1 MKSFNVKSNAKR
13 FAKQLAGKFPGYIVD
28 EPVAVS
34 PGAREWY
41 PHVAAPSK
49 VLAEGIPAEIS
60 RAAFVNG
67 RPYNETAARLA
78 EPTTVIAG
86 TATGRPVETTMTV
99 AEAAKGYSV
108 AVPPAA
114 IIEAGNKMAKSKA
127 KPAKMT
133 PADMKAAV
141 ADLPPTKSTPEEIEA
156 RRAARRQRIATEGP
170 KPAKSPKQTKAAK
183 IIELVSRENGATFAE
198 LIEGTEWQAHTLR
211 GYIAGTLRKKGH
223 NIVCRKIKGE
233 ETRYLIPAPEVSA

>member
-60 RAAFVNG
+60 AAAFVNG
-67 RPYNETAARLA
+67 RPYT
-78 EPTTVIAG
+78 
-86 TATGRPVETTMTV
+86 
-99 AEAAKGYSV
+99 AEAAVS
-108 AVPPAA
+108 APAA
-114 IIEAGNKMAKSKA
+114 PATVDIEAEVARVADMTPAEVADASKTNKA
-127 KPAKMT
+127 KVREARKMT

-170 KPAKSPKQTKAAK
+170 KPAKAPKQTKAAK

-198 LIEGTEWQAHTLR
+198 LMEGTEWQAHTLR

-233 ETRYLIPAPEVSA
+233 ETRYLIPAAEVVA

>member
-13 FAKQLAGKFPGYIVD
+13 FAKQLAGKFPGYIAD

-49 VLAEGIPAEIS
+49 VLAEGIPADIIG
-60 RAAFVNG
+60 AAFVNG
-67 RPYNETAARLA
+67 RPYDETAARLA
-78 EPTTVIAG
+78 EPTTVLAG
-86 TATGRPVETTMTV
+86 TATAEPVEVKATV
-99 AEAAKGYSV
+99 AEAAK
-108 AVPPAA
+108 
-114 IIEAGNKMAKSKA
+114 
-127 KPAKMT
+127 MT
-133 PADMKAAV
+133 PAAMRAAV

-170 KPAKSPKQTKAAK
+170 KPAKAPKQTKAAK

-198 LIEGTEWQAHTLR
+198 LMEGTEWQAHTLR

-233 ETRYLIPAPEVSA
+233 ETRYLIPAEEVAA

>member
-13 FAKQLAGKFPGYIVD
+13 FAKQLAGKFPGYIAD

-49 VLAEGIPAEIS
+49 VLAEGIPADIIA
-60 RAAFVNG
+60 AAFVNG
-67 RPYNETAARLA
+67 RPYDETAARLA
-78 EPTTVIAG
+78 EPITVIAG
-86 TATGRPVETTMTV
+86 DATAEPVEVKATV
-99 AEAAKGYSV
+99 AEAAK
-108 AVPPAA
+108 
-114 IIEAGNKMAKSKA
+114 
-127 KPAKMT
+127 MT
-133 PADMKAAV
+133 PAAMRAAV

-156 RRAARRQRIATEGP
+156 RREARRQRVATEGP
-170 KPAKSPKQTKAAK
+170 KPAKAPKQTKAAK

-198 LIEGTEWQAHTLR
+198 LMEGTEWQAHTLR

-233 ETRYLIPAPEVSA
+233 ETRYLIPAPEVAA

>member
-13 FAKQLAGKFPGYIVD
+13 FAKQLAGKFPGYIAE
-28 EPVAVS
+28 EPMPVS

-60 RAAFVNG
+60 GTAFING
-67 RPYNETAARLA
+67 RPYNETAARVA
-78 EPTTVIAG
+78 APTTVIAG
-86 TATGRPVETTMTV
+86 TATAEPVEATVTV
-99 AEAAKGYSV
+99 AEAAK
-108 AVPPAA
+108 
-114 IIEAGNKMAKSKA
+114 
-127 KPAKMT
+127 MT
-133 PADMKAAV
+133 PAAMRAAV
-141 ADLPPTKSTPEEIEA
+141 ADLPPTKSTPAEIEA
-156 RRAARRQRIATEGP
+156 RREARRQRVATEGP
-170 KPAKSPKQTKAAK
+170 KPAKAPKQTKAAK

-198 LIEGTEWQAHTLR
+198 LMEGTEWQAHTLR

-233 ETRYLIPAPEVSA
+233 ETRYLIPAAEVAA